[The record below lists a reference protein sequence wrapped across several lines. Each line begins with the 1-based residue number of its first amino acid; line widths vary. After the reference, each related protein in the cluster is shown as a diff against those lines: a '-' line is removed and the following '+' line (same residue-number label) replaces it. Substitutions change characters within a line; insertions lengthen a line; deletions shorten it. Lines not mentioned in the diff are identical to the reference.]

1 MEKKAKV
8 LIFKGMPWILLT
20 MGSQGKRLPITLHI
34 LVPRTTSILFLA
46 EEGKLKHNE
55 KRTEM
60 IYLICEHTQETN
72 SPHSLKKD
80 VENMGKGKEK
90 F

>member
-1 MEKKAKV
+1 M
-8 LIFKGMPWILLT
+8 
-20 MGSQGKRLPITLHI
+20 KRKTFRHTLHKTNI
-34 LVPRTTSILFLA
+34 FSPFFKA
-46 EEGKLKHNE
+46 
-55 KRTEM
+55 
-60 IYLICEHTQETN
+60 EHTQETN